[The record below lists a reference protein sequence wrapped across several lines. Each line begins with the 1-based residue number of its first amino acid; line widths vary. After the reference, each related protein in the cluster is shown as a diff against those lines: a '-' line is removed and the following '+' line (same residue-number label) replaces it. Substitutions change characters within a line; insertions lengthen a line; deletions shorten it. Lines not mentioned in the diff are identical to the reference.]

1 MNGGQAQSP
10 VWADSEAERADTR
23 VQVEPTTG
31 PTQHTGSHCPAGSRG
46 PGGPG
51 LKLGRGWGGV
61 GLSKPP
67 ANITT
72 TVTWQLQA
80 GAPFRSSAK
89 AFPPSGAENSSCT
102 TLGGAPQILPQTQT
116 HNPGGQLCRG
126 DILAWVAQ
134 G

>member
-1 MNGGQAQSP
+1 M
-10 VWADSEAERADTR
+10 
-23 VQVEPTTG
+23 
-31 PTQHTGSHCPAGSRG
+31 
-46 PGGPG
+46 
-51 LKLGRGWGGV
+51 